1 MNKNY
6 LTIIKAGYRFDEV
19 EMPEDHEGCLYDDLV
34 CNGLLDEYCET
45 GVIEWTMAVG
55 IVKGALDDGQYEDSS
70 RLWLCCSKFDLGPGT
85 GRADELDRAFKHAPA
100 GSELDRD
107 MALLIANAKHFAANL
122 AAAEA
127 AELAAATSKTQAAS
141 KTVSGRL

>member
-19 EMPEDHEGCLYDDLV
+19 EMPEDHDRCLLDDP
-34 CNGLLDEYCET
+34 GFDLDEYYE
-45 GVIEWTMAVG
+45 GVTEWTMSVG
-55 IVKGALDDGQYEDSS
+55 IFKGALEGGRYEDSS
-70 RLWLCCSKFDLGPGT
+70 RLWLSCSKFDLGPGAD
-85 GRADELDRAFKHAPA
+85 RADELDRAFKHAPA

-127 AELAAATSKTQAAS
+127 AELAAATPKTQAAGMAG
-141 KTVSGRL
+141 SGRL